1 MEFARPTQ
9 IDEALALLAKGHW
22 DVLSGGTDYFPGLG
36 DELPL
41 SPILDISGI
50 EPLRGIER
58 VDDGWRI
65 GALTTWT
72 DVIHADLPPAFD
84 ALKLAAR
91 EVGSVQIQNR
101 ATIVGNLCN
110 ASPAA
115 DGVPPLLVMDAG
127 VELSSSDGQ
136 RVIPLGEFVLG
147 NRQTD
152 ISSNELVTGILIP
165 EEGALGRSA
174 FLKLG
179 TRKYL
184 VISIAMVAVRLEVDG
199 DCISKAAI
207 AVGACSAVAKR
218 LFDIEA
224 ALLGMPLSEVSKVVT
239 EERFSDLSPISD
251 VRAPAWYRTLAAV
264 ELVKRTLDEAAKP

>member
-36 DELPL
+36 DEPPL

-50 EPLRGIER
+50 ETLRGIER

-152 ISSNELVTGILIP
+152 IFRKSADRHFIERTRNGHSHSGRG
-165 EEGALGRSA
+165 GARTVS
-174 FLKLG
+174 
-179 TRKYL
+179 
-184 VISIAMVAVRLEVDG
+184 ISETWYAKVPCDFDRHGGGSVGSRWRLHFQSCDCCRGMFCRCETTVR
-199 DCISKAAI
+199 
-207 AVGACSAVAKR
+207 
-218 LFDIEA
+218 
-224 ALLGMPLSEVSKVVT
+224 
-239 EERFSDLSPISD
+239 
-251 VRAPAWYRTLAAV
+251 Y
-264 ELVKRTLDEAAKP
+264 